1 MGNNGHWVGTRRLH
15 FAIVIISLPSAVVP
29 RFVLP
34 VGRAPHTKASAM
46 DGKMHIRYDIF
57 ILASNNAAP
66 VEPID
71 LAVEVGWDVIKLV

>member
-1 MGNNGHWVGTRRLH
+1 MH
-15 FAIVIISLPSAVVP
+15 P
-29 RFVLP
+29 
-34 VGRAPHTKASAM
+34 TKASAM